1 MKFKTH
7 YTSEPYPGEV
17 NSGEILVETAGYVSA
32 EKRIS
37 NLMLAGQR
45 LADYRKGL
53 YDFDH
58 NQELDESFSDPT
70 RSKNYDLAD
79 AFQDELSL
87 HERLSKAGV
96 KVNEPS
102 SSPIESKSI
111 PEAPGKPDDV

>member
-7 YTSEPYPGEV
+7 YTSVPFAGEV

-32 EKRIS
+32 EKRIT

-45 LADYRKGL
+45 LADYRKNL
-53 YDFDH
+53 YDFEH

-70 RSKNYDLAD
+70 RAKNYDLAD

-96 KVNEPS
+96 KVTEPS
-102 SSPIESKSI
+102 APPLESKPVSE
-111 PEAPGKPDDV
+111 PPDKPDA